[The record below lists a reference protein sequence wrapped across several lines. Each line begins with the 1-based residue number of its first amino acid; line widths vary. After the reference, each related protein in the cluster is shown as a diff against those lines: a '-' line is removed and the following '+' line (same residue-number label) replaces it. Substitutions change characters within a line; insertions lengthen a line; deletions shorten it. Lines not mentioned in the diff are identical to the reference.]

1 MNARRAA
8 NRGASHRSATRGS
21 MSTREEGQVEKG
33 FSRKMSDFDSHGSP
47 RSNASMGG
55 GPNPGAGEMPHVGPG
70 KASEDYATMDTSG
83 AGTMSVGSKASPRG
97 MKTYNQ
103 E

>member
-33 FSRKMSDFDSHGSP
+33 FSRKMSDYDSHDSP
-47 RSNASMGG
+47 RSYASMGS
-55 GPNPGAGEMPHVGPG
+55 GPNPGAGEMPPIGPG
-70 KASEDYATMDTSG
+70 KAAQDYATLDTSG
-83 AGTMSVGSKASPRG
+83 AGEMSVGSKATPRG
-97 MKTYNQ
+97 MKVYR
-103 E
+103 EE